1 VIAVIGL
8 GFVGLATALSFAE
21 KGSQV
26 TGFDI
31 DADRMA
37 ALRAGQLPFYEP
49 GLDTALARHL
59 GCGFVLAD
67 SVAAALRG
75 AEIAFLCVGTPA
87 NSDGAA
93 DLSHVLGAIE
103 SILRARSRRGFLVL
117 VTKSTVPPGTTAGRI
132 APFIGNL
139 GWQVGSEVGLAN
151 NPEFLREGN
160 AWEDVVHPDR
170 IVIGVEDDRSRGIL
184 EELYASF
191 DVPVHAVS
199 WTTGEFVKYLSNTLL
214 ATMISFANDA
224 SMIADAVGDIDVKTA
239 FRILHEDRRWSG
251 NPANMASYVYPGCGF
266 GGYCLPKD
274 TQALHTQ
281 ARARG
286 YESPVLAATLAVNR
300 RIRDHVVDHVLRQTR
315 PGKPV
320 GILGLAFKPGSDDV
334 RETPAR
340 AIVDGLVGAGVKVL
354 AYDPLAA
361 RNFRRHYGDAGEGA
375 GNLGY
380 AEDLAEV
387 AATADPL
394 VILTGWPEF
403 RERRHLFAGR
413 TVLDFRYM
421 L

>member
-1 VIAVIGL
+1 VISVIGL

-21 KGSQV
+21 KGSRV

-31 DADRMA
+31 DVDRMA
-37 ALRAGQLPFYEP
+37 TLRAGQLPFYEP

-59 GCGFVLAD
+59 GRGFVLAD
-67 SVAAALRG
+67 STAAALHS
-75 AEIAFLCVGTPA
+75 AEIVFVCVGTRA
-87 NSDGAA
+87 NCEGAA
-93 DLSHVLGAIE
+93 DVSHVLGAIE
-103 SILRARSRRGFLVL
+103 SALGARASRSFLLL
-117 VTKSTVPPGTTAGRI
+117 VIKSTVPPGTTAGRI
-132 APFIGNL
+132 APFISKL

-170 IVIGVEDDRSRGIL
+170 IVIGVEDDRSRSAL

-199 WTTGEFVKYLSNTLL
+199 WTTGEFVKYLSNSLL

-224 SMIADAVGDIDVKTA
+224 AMLADAVGDIDVKTA

-251 NPANMASYVYPGCGF
+251 DPANMASYVYPGCGF

-274 TQALHTQ
+274 TAALNAQ
-281 ARARG
+281 ARACG

-300 RIRDHVVDHVLRQTR
+300 RICDHVVNHVLRQTK

-340 AIVDGLVGAGVKVL
+340 AIVLGLVEAGLRVL

-361 RNFRRHYGDAGEGA
+361 SNFRRYHGNAIEGA
-375 GNLGY
+375 ANLDY
-380 AEDLAEV
+380 AEDLAQV
-387 AATADPL
+387 AAAADPL

-403 RERRHLFAGR
+403 REQRHLFAGR